1 MLVHFGIKAAKVVGS
16 KVSVCRPFVV
26 DKKTTETYRRLAA
39 YCYALLYLYT
49 FALCRKYTTPVNQRR
64 NSHKLRKMKKSVN
77 SSAFVTTYY
86 DDFIGA
92 YCKDVAFAFALYFTK
107 LCGKAFVVC
116 KLLCK

>member
-26 DKKTTETYRRLAA
+26 DKKTTEAYRRLAA

-64 NSHKLRKMKKSVN
+64 NSHKLGKMKKSVN
-77 SSAFVTTYY
+77 SSAFVASYY
-86 DDFIGA
+86 DDF
-92 YCKDVAFAFALYFTK
+92 VAAHSKNITFAFACDFGK
-107 LCGKAFVVC
+107 L
-116 KLLCK
+116 